1 MTSTRLAP
9 VIVKPTRSNKPIDL
23 HRKFRHIILSDS
35 RENESIASP
44 LKIVKKMSI
53 FQSVCRVAPTKIF
66 VYICKFV
73 INWQKSKC
81 KAFRRARCGS
91 TYIRRPFGKQT
102 WRLHNSGIYRI
113 LTHFCLEKTSTNGST
128 NWKVIR
134 IGIWWFLQT
143 TRRGSWSWRNI
154 FCVEGTVFFL
164 VLSYVSINWR
174 VRARGMLVYSNKK
187 HIFLWRE

>member
-1 MTSTRLAP
+1 
-9 VIVKPTRSNKPIDL
+9 
-23 HRKFRHIILSDS
+23 
-35 RENESIASP
+35 
-44 LKIVKKMSI
+44 MSI

-154 FCVEGTVFFL
+154 FCVEGTVFFSCSL
-164 VLSYVSINWR
+164 LCFNQLACEGTWDACLFKQKTYFSMAWINK
-174 VRARGMLVYSNKK
+174 YNSS
-187 HIFLWRE
+187 